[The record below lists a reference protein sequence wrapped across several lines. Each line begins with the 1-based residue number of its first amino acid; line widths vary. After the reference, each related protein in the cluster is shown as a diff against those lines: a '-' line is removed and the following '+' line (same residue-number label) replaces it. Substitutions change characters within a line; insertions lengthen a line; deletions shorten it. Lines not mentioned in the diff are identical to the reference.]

1 MHAMN
6 VIVHIAWLEINVCT
20 WFMYIAAARDPAR
33 DYWCAN
39 CRIATQP
46 TQPRLKIFTGHTFM
60 VSKNGF
66 MMYSGTT
73 DCMPC
78 YTVKID
84 ETSTCNLVLKQFL
97 C

>member
-39 CRIATQP
+39 CGIATQP

-60 VSKNGF
+60 VSKKGF

-73 DCMPC
+73 DCVPHC
-78 YTVKID
+78 ED
-84 ETSTCNLVLKQFL
+84 
-97 C
+97 